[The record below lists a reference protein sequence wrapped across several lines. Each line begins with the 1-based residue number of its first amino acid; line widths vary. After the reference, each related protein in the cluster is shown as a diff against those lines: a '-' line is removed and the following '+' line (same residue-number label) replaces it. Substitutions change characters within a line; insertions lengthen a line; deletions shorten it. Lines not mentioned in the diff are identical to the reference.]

1 MQTLALVGRVVL
13 SLVVV
18 LVLLWF
24 AVRGMRKQQRTS
36 AGVSLDVL
44 ARQPLAQRSS
54 VAVVR
59 LGERALVLGVS
70 EGRVELLADKPLSE
84 VMTEP
89 QEEQVT
95 TETAVAPQLRRAV
108 TTGSRRRATAP
119 ALTGALAGSALSPQ
133 TWSRALDVLREKT
146 VRR

>member
-1 MQTLALVGRVVL
+1 MQTLALAARVALSLLVVL
-13 SLVVV
+13 A
-18 LVLLWF
+18 LLWF
-24 AVRGMRKQQRTS
+24 AVRGMRRQQRTS

-84 VMTEP
+84 VVTE
-89 QEEQVT
+89 QEEEPVPG
-95 TETAVAPQLRRAV
+95 TAVVPQPRRVVAAGSRRAV
-108 TTGSRRRATAP
+108 TASGGP
-119 ALTGALAGSALSPQ
+119 LAGSALSPQ